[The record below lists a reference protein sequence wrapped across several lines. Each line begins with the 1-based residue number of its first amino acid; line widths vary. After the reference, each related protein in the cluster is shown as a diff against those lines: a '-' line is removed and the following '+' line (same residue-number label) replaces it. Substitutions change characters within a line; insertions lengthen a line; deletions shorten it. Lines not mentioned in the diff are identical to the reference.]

1 MDSYSANISFYE
13 SAEIYPQRKANSNQT
28 WVSVASVSES
38 LSLEIKAAL
47 YRRRRQ
53 DSPILEQTLR
63 ELRRIWSVIEYF
75 SSDGKPR
82 VISKI
87 IMAALMAA

>member
-1 MDSYSANISFYE
+1 M
-13 SAEIYPQRKANSNQT
+13 YPQSKANSNHT

-38 LSLEIKAAL
+38 LSLAIKAAL

-53 DSPILEQTLR
+53 DSPILAQTLR
-63 ELRRIWSVIEYF
+63 EDLRIWSVIEYF
-75 SSDGKPR
+75 SSDGKVR

-87 IMAALMAA
+87 IMAALMAAR